1 MFASKRLKW
10 LGRFTDGSDRQ
21 QETRVKAAMLA
32 LFKQIMDVDE
42 LTTEGMTGDWWA
54 QALHN
59 CAITCDE
66 APTVLTQT
74 NGCYPR

>member
-1 MFASKRLKW
+1 M
-10 LGRFTDGSDRQ
+10 
-21 QETRVKAAMLA
+21 KAAMLA